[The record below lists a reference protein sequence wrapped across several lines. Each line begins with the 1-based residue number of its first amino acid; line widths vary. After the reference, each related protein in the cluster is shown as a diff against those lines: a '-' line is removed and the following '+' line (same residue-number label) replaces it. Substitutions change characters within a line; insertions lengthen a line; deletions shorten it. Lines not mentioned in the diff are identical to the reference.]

1 MAIYTKQ
8 GNTKIRGKVGD
19 VLTDLTC
26 IVITL
31 RDGGIP
37 KKFITEA
44 IEEAFD
50 YEEENS
56 IEFEGKKIMDII
68 DEILS

>member
-1 MAIYTKQ
+1 MAISTRQ

-19 VLTDLTC
+19 VLADLTC

-31 RDGGIP
+31 IDGGIP

-50 YEEENS
+50 YQEEDS
-56 IEFEGKKIMDII
+56 IDIDGKTIMDMI